1 MDVRGKWMPYHCQL
15 FSRRFFLR
23 LLIGAGGIIVWYL
36 PGALRKALALGFKP
50 PVGMYVIKGDVRI
63 NGIAA
68 QTGAIVNP
76 GDIVTTGADAMT
88 IFLVGKDVYLLR
100 ENTRLELGSESAE
113 ATKLNIADVLRI
125 VNGKM
130 LSVFGR
136 GRKRLEMPTAVA
148 GVRGSGVYVEVQ
160 PKRAYICTCYG
171 IADLT
176 PLADPSKQQTVKT
189 FHHEAPRY
197 IYASRTISPTNQVI
211 VKAPVVNHTDA
222 ELIRLES
229 LVHREPPFVNK
240 RGGGNGGGGGGGGG
254 Y

>member
-1 MDVRGKWMPYHCQL
+1 MRFHCQF

-23 LLIGAGGIIVWYL
+23 LLIGAGGTIILYL
-36 PGALRKALALGFKP
+36 PAALRRALALGFKP
-50 PVGMYVIKGDVRI
+50 PVGMYVVKGDVQI

-68 QTGAIVNP
+68 QTGAVVNP
-76 GDIVTTGADAMT
+76 GDTVTTGADAMT

-100 ENTRLELGSESAE
+100 ENTRLELGSASAE

-130 LSVFGR
+130 LSVFGK

-148 GVRGSGVYVEVQ
+148 GVRGSGVYVEAQ
-160 PKRAYICTCYG
+160 PQRAYICTCYG
-171 IADLT
+171 ISDLT

-197 IYASRTISPTNQVI
+197 IYASRSISPTDQII
-211 VKAPVVNHTDA
+211 VKAPVINHTDA

-229 LVHREPPFVNK
+229 LVHREPPFVGRRDGGN
-240 RGGGNGGGGGGGGG
+240 GGGNGGGG